1 MHFMKQIILLAAVL
15 AVLTGCTRDASSP
28 PVATATNQTHFV
40 RGVVKAVA
48 PNLRTATIH
57 HQAIP
62 GYMMEM
68 TMDFP
73 LQNTNELRGISPG
86 DEITFTLVVDEN
98 DDWIQNIHRVGR
110 VAEAMTNSGSMF
122 HSMIPELKPGDRL
135 PDYELLGED
144 GKHLH
149 FSNFHGCALA
159 FTFFFTRCPLPDY
172 CPRMNK
178 NFAETQKLLATNAT
192 TNWQLLCISFDP
204 EFDQPEMLHNYAC
217 FYRGNSADRWWFAAA
232 ATNVLAELAPRLDLM
247 IVHEGA
253 SISHN
258 LRTVVLDTNGIIFRQ
273 FDGNDWTPQQLADAM
288 VQAARP
294 STSQ

>member
-1 MHFMKQIILLAAVL
+1 M
-15 AVLTGCTRDASSP
+15 
-28 PVATATNQTHFV
+28 
-40 RGVVKAVA
+40 
-48 PNLRTATIH
+48 
-57 HQAIP
+57 
-62 GYMMEM
+62 
-68 TMDFP
+68 
-73 LQNTNELRGISPG
+73 
-86 DEITFTLVVDEN
+86 
-98 DDWIQNIHRVGR
+98 
-110 VAEAMTNSGSMF
+110 
-122 HSMIPELKPGDRL
+122 
-135 PDYELLGED
+135 PDYGFTGED
-144 GKHLH
+144 GRVIH
-149 FSNFHGCALA
+149 FADFRRHAVA
-159 FTFFFTRCPLPDY
+159 FTFFFTRCPLPEY

-247 IVHEGA
+247 IVLEGA

>member
-1 MHFMKQIILLAAVL
+1 MKPIPLLAAVL
-15 AVLTGCTRDASSP
+15 VLLTGCKRESSP
-28 PVATATNQTHFV
+28 PPIATGTNQTYAA
-40 RGVVKAVA
+40 RGAVKAVA

-73 LQNTNELRGISPG
+73 LQNTNELRGILPG
-86 DEITFTLVVDEN
+86 DEITFTLVVGGNDE
-98 DDWIQNIHRVGR
+98 WIENLHRVGHR
-110 VAEAMTNSGSMF
+110 AETVTNGASML

-144 GKHLH
+144 GKRLH
-149 FSNFHGCALA
+149 FSDFRGRALA

-172 CPRMNK
+172 CPRMNQ
-178 NFAETQKLLATNAT
+178 NFAETRKLLATNAT
-192 TNWQLLCISFDP
+192 TNWQLLCISFDA
-204 EFDQPEMLHNYAC
+204 EFDRPEMLRNYAST
-217 FYRGNSADRWWFAAA
+217 YRGNRTDRWWFAAA

-247 IVHEGA
+247 IMHEGA
-253 SISHN
+253 GISHN

-273 FDGNDWTPQQLADAM
+273 FAGNDWTPQQLADAL
-288 VQAARP
+288 VQAAH
-294 STSQ
+294 Q

>member
-1 MHFMKQIILLAAVL
+1 MKSIILLAVAL
-15 AVLTGCTRDASSP
+15 AMLTGCKREASP
-28 PVATATNQTHFV
+28 PSIASLTNQTYAV

-62 GYMMEM
+62 RYMMEM

-73 LQNTNELRGISPG
+73 LRNTNELHGIIPG
-86 DEITFTLVVDEN
+86 DEITFTLVVGEN
-98 DDWIQNIHRVGR
+98 DDWIENIRRVGH
-110 VAEAMTNSGSMF
+110 ATEAMTYSGST
-122 HSMIPELKPGDRL
+122 HPTMIPELKPGDRL

-144 GKHLH
+144 GKRMH
-149 FSNFHGCALA
+149 FSDFHGHALA

-178 NFAETQKLLATNAT
+178 NFAETQKLLAGNGGAP

-204 EFDQPEMLHNYAC
+204 EFDQPEMLRNYAGI
-217 FYRGNSADRWWFAAA
+217 YRGTNADRWWFAAA
-232 ATNVLAELAPRLDLM
+232 ATNILAELAPRLDLM
-247 IVHEGA
+247 IMHEGA

-258 LRTVVLDTNGIIFRQ
+258 LRTVVLDTDGIIFRQ
-273 FDGNDWTPQQLADAM
+273 FDGNDWTPQQLADALA
-288 VQAARP
+288 QAAHKSMP
-294 STSQ
+294 